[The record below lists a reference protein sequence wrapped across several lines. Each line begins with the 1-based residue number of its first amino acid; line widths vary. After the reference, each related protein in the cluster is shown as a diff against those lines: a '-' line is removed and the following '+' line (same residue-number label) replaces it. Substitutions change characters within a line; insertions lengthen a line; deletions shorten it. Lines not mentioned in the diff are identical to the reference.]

1 VPHPDAVPFPLGVD
15 GEIVDEPPDCRRRW
29 AEADAPER
37 HLDIGAFISR
47 IRVAE
52 AKVLAAKAALHK
64 IDPESTE

>member
-1 VPHPDAVPFPLGVD
+1 MVNEADLLRAREALRHAKRALRDAERRYDRECGVD
-15 GEIVDEPPDCRRRW
+15 AKP
-29 AEADAPER
+29 
-37 HLDIGAFISR
+37 FISR